1 MYLAVRGQ
9 ADPATLARQVKEQVW
24 ALDAR
29 LPVTK
34 VRPMTEVAAG
44 SLAGQRFNMLLMGVF
59 AAVALLL
66 AGVGIYGVVAYSV
79 AQRTREIGVRMA
91 LGAQTADVLK
101 LVLRQGLLLTLAGVA
116 LGLVGAFLLTRAL
129 TKLLFG
135 VSATDPATF
144 AWVCGLLAA
153 VALAACI
160 VPARRATRVDPMIA
174 LRYE

>member
-1 MYLAVRGQ
+1 ENAPVVGVVNESFVRTYFPEGNPLGARIMWARQQPPQWMTIVGVVADVKQLGLDQPEAPAFYYSYMQSDQPWKRWMYLAVRGQ

-24 ALDAR
+24 ALDAQ

-79 AQRTREIGVRMA
+79 AQRTREI
-91 LGAQTADVLK
+91 
-101 LVLRQGLLLTLAGVA
+101 
-116 LGLVGAFLLTRAL
+116 
-129 TKLLFG
+129 
-135 VSATDPATF
+135 
-144 AWVCGLLAA
+144 
-153 VALAACI
+153 
-160 VPARRATRVDPMIA
+160 
-174 LRYE
+174 